1 MYKQELKHKIV
12 FEVVN
17 DTPSIK
23 IAIRFNDLFT
33 QDTYVLVSENVQR
46 FDKNNI
52 KFHLVVN
59 NKKQSQYI
67 YLNNMSCTSFLNESF
82 NGLTDY
88 DFQELLTDTIK
99 EEIESEIKDYIA
111 QYERQI
117 VLNEIGINGE
127 LHRMKELSG
136 LKKKFLS

>member
-1 MYKQELKHKIV
+1 MYKQELKHKVI
-12 FEVVN
+12 FESIN
-17 DTPSIK
+17 DVPSIK

-59 NKKQSQYI
+59 NKRQPQYI
-67 YLNNMSCTSFLNESF
+67 HLNNLSCTSFLNETF
-82 NGLTDY
+82 MGLADF
-88 DFQELLTDTIK
+88 DFQSLFTDSIK
-99 EEIESEIKDYIA
+99 QEIEFEIKDYIA